1 VKTVLRTVVA
11 LSVAAVLTIGGRAED
26 KKKAAPKKDPYA
38 GFFSFSK
45 MVASKLALTNDQK
58 AKLNDL
64 RKEYTP
70 KLEEADAKISKIM
83 TPERRKAAADAA
95 KEAKAAGKKGKD
107 LAAAVQAALKLSQE
121 EQDQLK
127 QANQAR
133 GKLVSEIVKK
143 KMALLTDE
151 QKALLRPKPKD
162 KNK

>member
-1 VKTVLRTVVA
+1 MKTVLRTVVV
-11 LSVAAVLTIGGRAED
+11 LSVAAVLAISGRAQE

-38 GFFSFSK
+38 GFFSFPK
-45 MVASKLALTNDQK
+45 MVESKLALTNDQK
-58 AKLNDL
+58 AKLQDL

-70 KLEEADAKISKIM
+70 KLEEVDAKIGKVM

-107 LAAAVQAALKLSQE
+107 LAAAVQAALKLSDE
-121 EQDQLK
+121 EQAQLK

-133 GKLVSEIVKK
+133 AKLVGEIVKK
-143 KMALLTDE
+143 KLALLTDE

-162 KNK
+162 KSK